1 VSLVNPCEAMEFVW
15 LEIALT
21 IEAFVWLWKL
31 RWPRVQH
38 EKSTCPSLIL
48 KLSLVLFVHKRIKER
63 TFGFCIQLWKPKSG
77 DHTSSNLQ
85 QNLEKTLE
93 ILKLTHTTMFH
104 SSWRATDQQQV
115 YACFAQ
121 PDITTKLRFDDQNLT
136 FQASVYAT
144 LLVSNVRWPC

>member
-1 VSLVNPCEAMEFVW
+1 
-15 LEIALT
+15 
-21 IEAFVWLWKL
+21 
-31 RWPRVQH
+31 
-38 EKSTCPSLIL
+38 
-48 KLSLVLFVHKRIKER
+48 
-63 TFGFCIQLWKPKSG
+63 LWKPKSG

-115 YACFAQ
+115 YARFAQ
-121 PDITTKLRFDDQNLT
+121 SDITTKLRFDDQNLT

-144 LLVSNVRWPC
+144 LLVSNVRQPC